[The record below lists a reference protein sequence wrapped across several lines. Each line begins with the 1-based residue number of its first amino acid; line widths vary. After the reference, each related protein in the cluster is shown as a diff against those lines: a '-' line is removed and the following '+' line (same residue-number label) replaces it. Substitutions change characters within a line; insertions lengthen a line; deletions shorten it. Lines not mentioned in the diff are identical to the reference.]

1 MNIST
6 ELDTSTG
13 SPNKAQSGNPIQQKL
28 SSMHRLVT
36 KQVYE
41 IEAMVNSVYY
51 GKVVAPSMESR
62 INTDFMS
69 SNFGYEQS
77 AGGSP
82 RTGNLKEVDEAQ
94 VQFMQSKI
102 SSIQVYYEDIK

>member
-1 MNIST
+1 
-6 ELDTSTG
+6 
-13 SPNKAQSGNPIQQKL
+13 
-28 SSMHRLVT
+28 MHGLAT

-51 GKVVAPSMESR
+51 GKAVSATMESR

-69 SNFGYEQS
+69 SNFGYEQ
-77 AGGSP
+77 GGSQG
-82 RTGNLKEVDEAQ
+82 TGNLKEVGEAQ

-102 SSIQVYYEDIK
+102 SSIQVYFEDIKEFFASHKEDLGAPNGTQT